1 MTLLEAFILCLLVIV
16 TIEIVSKLLYLAGIA
31 FVIWLFIKIFDKIFG

>member
-16 TIEIVSKLLYLAGIA
+16 TIEIVSKLLYLIGIA